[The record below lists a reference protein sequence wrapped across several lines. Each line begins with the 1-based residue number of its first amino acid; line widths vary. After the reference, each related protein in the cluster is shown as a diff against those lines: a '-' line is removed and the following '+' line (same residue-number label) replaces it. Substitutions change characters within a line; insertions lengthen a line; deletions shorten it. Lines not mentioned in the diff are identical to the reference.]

1 MKKRI
6 LHIITSIDNGGAEN
20 HLIELILNQVKI
32 YSVYLIYFK
41 GNNFHRKILKD
52 NGVKVFKINF
62 FRKNVLLFILNFCKI
77 VKIYKKINPKIVHCH
92 LWIPEIYG
100 ILLKFF
106 LKNKFTLIIT
116 KHLDSYIFEGS
127 FGRRFCFNGFF
138 LEKII
143 LKYSDHIIFISKSV
157 RNYFLKNIYLN
168 KKKYS
173 TIHYGINI
181 QAFRKFK
188 FQELLA
194 LKKKLHIEKKTK
206 LIGCVARHEKQKN
219 VDMIIRAFAKFSD
232 DNPKIKVKLVIVGRG
247 TLTSYLK
254 NLAKKI
260 RIFKKIIWISY
271 TKKINL
277 YYKLFNV
284 FCLTSKYEGF
294 GLVLL
299 EALAFGL
306 PIAATKSGSIP
317 EIIKNKNNGYL
328 VNQNDISNLS
338 YRIKDCLYLCK
349 SNNFKKNQIKFLKK
363 NFSLNKV
370 FLRTDNVYKSY
381 IS

>member
-1 MKKRI
+1 
-6 LHIITSIDNGGAEN
+6 
-20 HLIELILNQVKI
+20 
-32 YSVYLIYFK
+32 
-41 GNNFHRKILKD
+41 
-52 NGVKVFKINF
+52 
-62 FRKNVLLFILNFCKI
+62 
-77 VKIYKKINPKIVHCH
+77 
-92 LWIPEIYG
+92 
-100 ILLKFF
+100 
-106 LKNKFTLIIT
+106 
-116 KHLDSYIFEGS
+116 
-127 FGRRFCFNGFF
+127 
-138 LEKII
+138 
-143 LKYSDHIIFISKSV
+143 
-157 RNYFLKNIYLN
+157 
-168 KKKYS
+168 
-173 TIHYGINI
+173 
-181 QAFRKFK
+181 
-188 FQELLA
+188 
-194 LKKKLHIEKKTK
+194 
-206 LIGCVARHEKQKN
+206 
-219 VDMIIRAFAKFSD
+219 MIIRAFAKFSH